1 MADGAGVQEENIVPI
16 STKVRSNTLKR
27 KINFKSCENR
37 GGAFLVLPV
46 SEGDVFSRENF
57 TEDQKMFADAAEEF
71 AVKRILP
78 LSKEL
83 NVYNQDLSTQIFREM
98 GELGFL

>member
-1 MADGAGVQEENIVPI
+1 MLRERGFKMADGAGVQEENVVPI

-46 SEGDVFSRENF
+46 SEGDVFSREDF
-57 TEDQKMFADAAEEF
+57 TEDQKN
-71 AVKRILP
+71 VCWCSWRVCSQKNST
-78 LSKEL
+78 SK
-83 NVYNQDLSTQIFREM
+83 
-98 GELGFL
+98 